1 MQERSGLDN
10 HQIPNN
16 GSFEDWGQQ
25 ILSRTTGSGKYYHR
39 PQILS
44 QTAGSG
50 KKEKIPSCNFCAKER
65 HFSELDLDAIIQ

>member
-25 ILSRTTGSGKYYHR
+25 ILSQTTGSGKYYHR
-39 PQILS
+39 PQISS

-50 KKEKIPSCNFCAKER
+50 KKEKIPSCNFCAKEQ
-65 HFSELDLDAIIQ
+65 HFSELDLDTVTQ